1 MNNRYGW
8 ICPQCGRVWAPTI
21 TKCSTCEVVATGG
34 HGIKHNWPPVEDD
47 DEAEYCTC
55 YQDGECWGTKERE
68 KVDCKGR
75 PDKCEK
81 YNSDWR

>member
-21 TKCSTCEVVATGG
+21 KTCGPCEVVVTNG
-34 HGIKHNWPPVEDD
+34 HGVKYTWPIEEGSDD
-47 DEAEYCTC
+47 YCNC
-55 YQDGECWGTKERE
+55 YNNGECWGTKERE
-68 KVDCKGR
+68 ETNCDGKTS
-75 PDKCEK
+75 KCDK